1 MRITFLTPS
10 DNLTGGN
17 RVVATYAAELQR
29 RGHEV
34 LVVSNAPDRPD
45 WREKLRRSRRGDL
58 DWMKPPAPVPGHVAL
73 SGVPHRVLERPR
85 MIVAADLPD
94 ADVVIATWWETAL
107 WMHALPAA
115 KGRKVHLIQGYEV
128 WLGADTVPRV
138 HDALRLPNRKVAIS
152 SSLKAQI
159 EAELG
164 PLGIEVVPN
173 AVDLT
178 VFDAPARPRG
188 QPPVAGFIYSAMA
201 IKGSDVC
208 IAAIQQARRTLPDLK
223 VLCFGTEAPGAELP
237 LPPDAEFHLRPSA
250 TLLPTLYARCDAW
263 LFGSRLDSFGLPILE
278 AMACRVP
285 VIGVPIGA
293 APELLPDGGGTL
305 VPGEDPAAMARALVA
320 LLGGAEATWRERADA
335 AHARAHRY
343 SWIDATNRLLA
354 LIANAP

>member
-34 LVVSNAPDRPD
+34 RVVSNAPDRPD
-45 WREKLRRSRRGDL
+45 WREKLRRSRRGDFGWL
-58 DWMKPPAPVPGHVAL
+58 NPPAPVPGHVAL
-73 SGVPHRVLERPR
+73 SGVQHTVLDRPR
-85 MIVAADLPD
+85 QIVAADLPD
-94 ADVVIATWWETAL
+94 ADVVIATWWETAV
-107 WMHALPAA
+107 WMQALPAS

-128 WLGADTVPRV
+128 WLGAETVAKV
-138 HDALRLPNRKVAIS
+138 HAALKLPNRKVAIS
-152 SSLKAQI
+152 AGLKAQI

-164 PLGIEVVPN
+164 PLGIDVVPN
-173 AVDLT
+173 AVDLA
-178 VFDAPARPRG
+178 VFNAPARPRS

-208 IAAIQQARRTLPDLK
+208 IAAIDEARRSLPALK
-223 VLCFGTEAPGAELP
+223 VLCFGTEEPSTALP
-237 LPPDAEFHLRPSA
+237 LPAGAEFHLRPGA

-293 APELLPDGGGTL
+293 APDLLPDGGGTL
-305 VPGEDPAAMARALVA
+305 VPGEDPAAMAAALVA
-320 LLGGAEATWRERADA
+320 LLGGPEAQWQQRAHA

-343 SWIDATNRLLA
+343 SWADATDRLLA
-354 LIANAP
+354 LITEAP